1 MSPPG
6 RTADDGRMTVAQ
18 LITKVSLEGRAP
30 MPVDSP
36 PVGPA
41 RARPLRLMRLRQ
53 SLLVS
58 GGDVDVDAVAG
69 TIARRAMFAG
79 ELRQQL
85 TDDV

>member
-18 LITKVSLEGRAP
+18 LITEIALDGRAP

-41 RARPLRLMRLRQ
+41 RARRLRIMRLRQ
-53 SLLVS
+53 SLLES
-58 GGDVDVDAVAG
+58 DVDVDAVAG
-69 TIARRAMFAG
+69 AIARRAMFAG
-79 ELRQQL
+79 DLRRRL

>member
-18 LITKVSLEGRAP
+18 LITEVALDGRSP

-36 PVGPA
+36 PVGRA
-41 RARPLRLMRLRQ
+41 RARQLRLMRLRQ
-53 SLLVS
+53 SLLES
-58 GGDVDVDAVAG
+58 DVDVDAVAG
-69 TIARRAMFAG
+69 AIARRAMFAG
-79 ELRQQL
+79 DLRRRL

>member
-18 LITKVSLEGRAP
+18 LITEVALDGRSP

-36 PVGPA
+36 PVGRA
-41 RARPLRLMRLRQ
+41 RARRLRIMRLRQ
-53 SLLVS
+53 SLLES
-58 GGDVDVDAVAG
+58 DVDVDAVAG
-69 TIARRAMFAG
+69 AIARRAMFAD

>member
-1 MSPPG
+1 MSPPV

-18 LITKVSLEGRAP
+18 LITQVALDGRAP

-41 RARPLRLMRLRQ
+41 RARRLRLMRLRQ
-53 SLLVS
+53 SLLES
-58 GGDVDVDAVAG
+58 DVDVDAVAG
-69 TIARRAMFAG
+69 AIARRAMFAG
-79 ELRQQL
+79 DLRRRL

>member
-18 LITKVSLEGRAP
+18 LITEVALDGRSP

-36 PVGPA
+36 PVGRA
-41 RARPLRLMRLRQ
+41 RARRLRLMRLRQ
-53 SLLVS
+53 SLLES
-58 GGDVDVDAVAG
+58 GGGIDVDAVAG
-69 TIARRAMFAG
+69 AIARRAMFAG
-79 ELRQQL
+79 DLRRRL